1 MKIVFLDRETFPT
14 EVNFPQ
20 PSFPHELA
28 EHAYSKPEEVEDR
41 ISEADIIITNKVVL
55 NSTNLPSA
63 KNLKFIALT
72 ATGSNNID
80 LDYCRK
86 NNVQVSNIRDYGT
99 QSVVEHVLA
108 LIFTLR
114 RDLLAY
120 NDMIRAGAWQESRQ
134 FVLFSR
140 PVVDIK
146 GDVLAIVGKGNLGQ
160 TLAKYATALGM
171 EVIFAERPNISDATQ
186 VREGYVEFYEALS
199 KCDILSLHCPLSED
213 NARMMGAKEFA
224 RMKKTCLLINTA
236 RGGLIDE
243 QALAD
248 ALTNGEIA
256 GAGIDVVDGEPPPAT
271 NPLLK
276 LTDKSNLL
284 ITPHTAWISRAA
296 LDNAIQQNL
305 ENLEAF
311 VAGSPIRLLT

>member
-1 MKIVFLDRETFPT
+1 MKVVFLDRDTFPY
-14 EVNFPQ
+14 EVVFPEL
-20 PSFPHELA
+20 PFPHEYV
-28 EHAYSKPEEVEDR
+28 EYGYTKPEDVAEK

-55 NSTNLPSA
+55 NQANLAAA

-72 ATGSNNID
+72 ATGSNNIA
-80 LDYCRK
+80 LDYCRA
-86 NNVQVSNIRDYGT
+86 NNIQVSNIRDYGT

-160 TLAKYATALGM
+160 TLAKCAAALGM
-171 EVIFAERPNISDATQ
+171 KIIFAERPGAGK
-186 VREGYVEFYEALS
+186 VREGYVEFYEALAS
-199 KCDILSLHCPLSED
+199 CDILSLHCPLSAD
-213 NARMMGAKEFA
+213 NAKMMSDKEFST
-224 RMKKTCLLINTA
+224 MKKSALFINTA
-236 RGGLIDE
+236 RGGLVDE
-243 QALAD
+243 AALAN
-248 ALTNGEIA
+248 ALTNGVIA
-256 GAGIDVVDGEPPPAT
+256 GAGIDVLDGEPPSAD
-271 NPLLK
+271 NPLIK
-276 LTDKSNLL
+276 ISGESNLL

-296 LDNAIQQNL
+296 LENAIQQNK

-311 VAGSPIRLLT
+311 VAGNPVRLLT

>member
-1 MKIVFLDRETFPT
+1 MKVVFLDRETFPQ
-14 EVNFPQ
+14 EALFPK
-20 PSFPHELA
+20 PSFPHELV
-28 EHAYSKPEEVEDR
+28 EYPYTKPEEVAER
-41 ISEADIIITNKVVL
+41 ISDADIIITNKVVL
-55 NSTNLPSA
+55 NASNLAAA

-72 ATGSNNID
+72 ATGSNNIA
-80 LDYCRK
+80 LDYCRE
-86 NNVQVSNIRDYGT
+86 NNIQVSNIRDYGT

-160 TLAKYATALGM
+160 TLASYATALGM
-171 EVIFAERPNISDATQ
+171 EVIFAERRGVSKDA
-186 VREGYVEFYEALS
+186 VRDGYVEFYEALA
-199 KCDILSLHCPLSED
+199 KCDILSLHCPLSDD
-213 NARMMGAKEFA
+213 NAKMMSTKEFA
-224 RMKKTCLLINTA
+224 TMKKSALLINTA

-243 QALAD
+243 QALAN
-248 ALTNGEIA
+248 ALTNGVIA
-256 GAGIDVVDGEPPPAT
+256 GAGIDVVDGEPPSAD

-276 LTDKSNLL
+276 LADKSNLL
-284 ITPHTAWISRAA
+284 ITPHTAWISREA

-311 VAGSPIRLLT
+311 VAGNPVRLLT